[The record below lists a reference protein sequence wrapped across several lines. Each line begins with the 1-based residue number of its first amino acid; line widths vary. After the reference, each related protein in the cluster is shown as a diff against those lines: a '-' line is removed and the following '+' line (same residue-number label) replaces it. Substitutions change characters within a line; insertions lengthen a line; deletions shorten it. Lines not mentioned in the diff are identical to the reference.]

1 MTGSRDDG
9 AVDDTRRYLLQTVG
23 GALTAGLAGCT
34 GGNNG
39 GSERTA
45 TETEALTPRPT
56 PTATPT
62 PEAEHADITE
72 MAHNWA
78 QQVPTEG
85 TGNALG
91 FDTYSPQQ
99 LNEKYDQVRPV
110 LQTGP
115 VFEMLPYSRE
125 EPPES
130 FRQTFSRGDPNHRR
144 TLRVDQLPSGVSEE
158 DVAQG
163 LEDSGYKHEGPV
175 NGFDVYFNPIKGS
188 VHALGENR
196 HAFTFDY
203 AGLETTTETLKS
215 TLEDTLESYGTDVFT
230 EDMKAAQDA
239 LDMQDSFGMFVDQ
252 DFDYITG
259 FDDKYGPSLGAST
272 LDVDRGALQS
282 AWVFDNA
289 GDAAF
294 AQAYLEDG
302 NIGGGYQ
309 TVNQESDSRVL
320 TAIGKDNQAIQD
332 MKDGEAVIG
341 MPQI

>member
-1 MTGSRDDG
+1 MTENSLDPCNLQ
-9 AVDDTRRYLLQTVG
+9 RRQVLKGLSGVICIT
-23 GALTAGLAGCT
+23 GLAGCT

-45 TETEALTPRPT
+45 TETEALTPRST

-72 MAHNWA
+72 MAHNWV
-78 QQVPTEG
+78 QEQPTQG
-85 TGNALG
+85 QGNG
-91 FDTYSPQQ
+91 IIFDTYSPQQ
-99 LNEKYDQVRPV
+99 LKEKYGALRV
-110 LQTGP
+110 TGP
-115 VFEMLPYSRE
+115 SNQVFDRVPYSRE
-125 EPPES
+125 EVPES
-130 FRQTFSRGDPNHRR
+130 FRQTFFSGDRR
-144 TLRVDQLPSGVSEE
+144 TLRVDQLPGGVSEE

-163 LEDSGYKHEGPV
+163 LEESGYRQEGSV

-203 AGLETTTETLKS
+203 AGLETTTEVLRN
-215 TLEDTLESYGTDVFT
+215 TLEDTLESYGTDIFT
-230 EDMKAAQDA
+230 EDMQAAQQA
-239 LDMQDSFGMFVDQ
+239 LDVQDSFGMSVDP

-272 LDVDRGALQS
+272 LDVERGALQS

-309 TVNQESDSRVL
+309 TVNRDDGSRVV
-320 TAIGKDNQAIQD
+320 TAIGKDDAAVKDI
-332 MKDGEAVIG
+332 KDGEAVTG
-341 MPQI
+341 MPKI